1 MRDKPIG
8 SGEVAVFILYSLA
21 LQLMLDRVES
31 AQTAGGLLGV
41 TYVHHIAFT
50 HVLQVDG
57 VAKCL
62 KRLNAVAKLFCLN
75 AGAQVERIQA
85 ACGKRQCLSLQLGI
99 DGISLS
105 IVHVGKVHRAINDHI
120 LPHVKRG
127 KHAHIASVRR
137 Y

>member
-1 MRDKPIG
+1 
-8 SGEVAVFILYSLA
+8 
-21 LQLMLDRVES
+21 MLDRVES

-99 DGISLS
+99 DGISPVSYTHLD
-105 IVHVGKVHRAINDHI
+105 VY
-120 LPHVKRG
+120 KRQG
-127 KHAHIASVRR
+127 LGLALCAEIAKAHNGELRFESTPGRGTCAMLLLDEVNADD
-137 Y
+137 